1 MNCIPCSR
9 HSKRQSEQVPPCNT
23 NAGNLMAPRFQ
34 HRLRLF
40 PGVTLNLSRQ
50 GLNSISLGTQR
61 ASLNIPLSRRWSTE
75 TTAAVSIDKQ
85 RQTPGNTADQQTS
98 EATIQEVMEALC
110 GPRKPG
116 DALWRQGLVQR
127 VLDCEEAPRAVLEA
141 ALLIR
146 SPEAVELHLRRACG
160 NAATWQAAA
169 EVLEAVRTVVAWTDD
184 QGWSSCSE

>member
-1 MNCIPCSR
+1 
-9 HSKRQSEQVPPCNT
+9 
-23 NAGNLMAPRFQ
+23 MAPRFQ
-34 HRLRLF
+34 RRLRLF

-75 TTAAVSIDKQ
+75 TTTAASIDKQ
-85 RQTPGNTADQQTS
+85 RQTPGNTADQQTN
-98 EATIQEVMEALC
+98 EATIQEVMQALC

-127 VLDCEEAPRAVLEA
+127 VLDCEETPRAVLEA
-141 ALLIR
+141 ALLIG
-146 SPEAVELHLRRACG
+146 SPEAVELHLRRAYG
-160 NAATWQAAA
+160 NTATWQAAA

-184 QGWSSCSE
+184 QGWSSSGE